1 MGTLRP
7 IHPGFRR
14 PSRQG
19 RPPATMV
26 DHCSPENR
34 HFPFPTNNQFKS
46 SFFTTES
53 SFFRPVAWPS
63 ERPTP
68 PPVTETHHCLPE
80 NLHCLLKNL
89 HFLLKNLHFLLK
101 NLLAVEESS
110 FSVEESSF
118 SVEESSFSVEE
129 SSFSVEESS
138 LSVEESSFMYM
149 HKTDRCHIQTHTR
162 EQYLAIL
169 RVALLEVPP
178 A

>member
-1 MGTLRP
+1 MKILRLKTMISIQGAEPVGTLRP

-26 DHCSPENR
+26 DHYSPENR

-110 FSVEESSF
+110 FSVEESS
-118 SVEESSFSVEE
+118 
-129 SSFSVEESS
+129 

>member
-1 MGTLRP
+1 MKILRLKTMISIQGAEPVGTLRP

-26 DHCSPENR
+26 DHYSPENR

-101 NLLAVEESS
+101 NLHLCTCIKRTGATSKRTPGSS
-110 FSVEESSF
+110 
-118 SVEESSFSVEE
+118 
-129 SSFSVEESS
+129 
-138 LSVEESSFMYM
+138 
-149 HKTDRCHIQTHTR
+149 T
-162 EQYLAIL
+162 L
-169 RVALLEVPP
+169 RFCGSHCSRSPLHRYHRFQSKNLPFLLKNH
-178 A
+178 